1 MGLVSLAERVV
12 GVDVGVMVIETES
25 SLESWGVGVGVGSV
39 SLNDIDLTGFDSSE
53 GKTRDS
59 P

>member
-1 MGLVSLAERVV
+1 MVSLAERVV
-12 GVDVGVMVIETES
+12 GVGVGAMVIEAGS
-25 SLESWGVGVGVGSV
+25 SLESWGAGVGVGSV
-39 SLNDIDLTGFDSSE
+39 SVNDIDLTGFDSSE

>member
-12 GVDVGVMVIETES
+12 GVGVGAMVIETES
-25 SLESWGVGVGVGSV
+25 SLESWGAGVGVGSV
-39 SLNDIDLTGFDSSE
+39 SLNDIDLTGFDSSG

>member
-39 SLNDIDLTGFDSSE
+39 SLNDIDLTGFDSSG

>member
-1 MGLVSLAERVV
+1 MLVSLAERVV
-12 GVDVGVMVIETES
+12 GVGVGVMVIEAES
-25 SLESWGVGVGVGSV
+25 SLESWGASVGVGSV
-39 SLNDIDLTGFDSSE
+39 SINDMDLTGFDSSG

>member
-1 MGLVSLAERVV
+1 MLVSLAERVV
-12 GVDVGVMVIETES
+12 GVGVGVMVIEAES
-25 SLESWGVGVGVGSV
+25 SLESWGAGVGVGSV
-39 SLNDIDLTGFDSSE
+39 SLNDIDLTGLDSSG